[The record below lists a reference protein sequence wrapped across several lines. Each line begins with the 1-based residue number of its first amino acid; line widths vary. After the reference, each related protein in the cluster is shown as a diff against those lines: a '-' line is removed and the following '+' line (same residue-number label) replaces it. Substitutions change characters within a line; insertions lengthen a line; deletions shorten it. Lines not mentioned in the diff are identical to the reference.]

1 MGKISTL
8 LALLMCI
15 IFFLFGTF
23 TGMVIQQKAIETSL
37 INVLTYTDLDLVVN
51 FNETKFVQEFNNTIV
66 PEIKNQILLNQ
77 AEKEGFAIWK

>member
-1 MGKISTL
+1 MKPVNFFWL
-8 LALLMCI
+8 LTCI
-15 IFFLFGTF
+15 ICLVSGMFF
-23 TGMVIQQKAIETSL
+23 GMVIQQKAIETSL